1 MTILD
6 ELRQQGILATVAE
19 LFAEKSA
26 AGALIKRAGM
36 REAGFRPFGDPSIEA
51 WWEHV
56 FVETES
62 KHGRSRIEKLIEAA
76 SATHPGNEDLARFR
90 KTRSNLDALAANGG
104 NIRISIRQEL
114 PFEQIMAVLD
124 KVEKMAESTGK
135 GVEFVLGYDGSSN
148 FSLSIAGAPS
158 DDEVEHIVN
167 AIQRTLAE
175 AGIAAEVAPEP
186 HRFRDYYSDPLE
198 IEGPDGQRFAIDRVR
213 ASTRVSDV
221 ARGVMHEYADQ
232 GVWPTRAEQKTQAV
246 IDKIDAAGGS
256 ERLDPR
262 QTLHDAGVR
271 PGDTLR
277 VSPERTAGA
286 INPLLRDEALAR
298 VRNAVLVYS
307 ENHPGFAV
315 EANSLVAPTEYLFR
329 FEARSFGPPI
339 SEGAIPTCVDRHEVY
354 VRLLPDFPIKAPEA
368 WWQTEIFHPNVDAR
382 SGKVCLGALDE
393 HWRPAMDFGE
403 LCQMLVD
410 MAAYR
415 NYTVSEGYNRQAAE
429 WAVSPAGQIAIERIG
444 GISLVG
450 RMVMDGTPE
459 RRLHIRKLW
468 P

>member
-1 MTILD
+1 M
-6 ELRQQGILATVAE
+6 
-19 LFAEKSA
+19 
-26 AGALIKRAGM
+26 
-36 REAGFRPFGDPSIEA
+36 
-51 WWEHV
+51 
-56 FVETES
+56 FVETEN
-62 KHGRSRIEKLIEAA
+62 KHGSSRIERLVRAA
-76 SATHPGNEDLARFR
+76 SETHPGNDDLVRFR
-90 KTRSNLDALAANGG
+90 KTGSSLDTLEAHGG
-104 NIRISIRQEL
+104 NIRISIQQKL
-114 PFEQIMAVLD
+114 TFEQIMSVLD
-124 KVEKMAESTGK
+124 RVEQLVKSTGR
-135 GVEFVLGYDGSSN
+135 GVDCVLGYDGSSN
-148 FSLSIAGAPS
+148 FSLSITGDPS
-158 DDEVEHIVN
+158 DDEVQRIISP
-167 AIQRTLAE
+167 IQQTLAE

-198 IEGPDGQRFAIDRVR
+198 IEGPDGQRFGLDRIR

-246 IDKIDAAGGS
+246 IDKVDADGGS

-298 VRNAVLVYS
+298 ASNEVLVYA
-307 ENHPGFAV
+307 EKHPGFEV
-315 EANSLVAPTEYLFR
+315 GANSPVAPTEYLYR
-329 FEARSFGPPI
+329 FSARSFGPPV
-339 SEGAIPTCVDRHEVY
+339 SEGGMPTRVDRHEVF
-354 VRLLPDFPIKAPEA
+354 VRLLPDFPVKAPEA
-368 WWQTEIFHPNVDAR
+368 WWQTEIFHPNVDPR

-410 MAAYR
+410 MAGYR
-415 NYTVSEGYNRQAAE
+415 NYAVSEGYNEQAAI
-429 WAVSPAGQIAIERIG
+429 WAASPAGQIEIERIG
-444 GISLVG
+444 GISVIG
-450 RMVMDGTPE
+450 RIVMDGTPE
-459 RRLHIRKLW
+459 RRLRIRKLS